1 MDKRIN
7 YPYAYGRLSS
17 SLSGY
22 ALMKKMKE
30 KGLDLRHA
38 LDLECAIQELLDQ
51 ALDDLKKETH
61 DAAAEMHEK
70 YGS

>member
-1 MDKRIN
+1 M
-7 YPYAYGRLSS
+7 
-17 SLSGY
+17 SGF

-30 KGLDLRHA
+30 KGLDLKNW
-38 LDLECAIQELLDQ
+38 DLECAIQELLDQ

>member
-17 SLSGY
+17 SLSGF

-30 KGLDLRHA
+30 KGLDLKNW
-38 LDLECAIQELLDQ
+38 DLECAIQELLDQ

-61 DAAAEMHEK
+61 DAAAVEHEK

>member
-1 MDKRIN
+1 M
-7 YPYAYGRLSS
+7 
-17 SLSGY
+17 SGY

-61 DAAAEMHEK
+61 DAAAVMHEK